1 MTQRVTITGPRR
13 RRTRA
18 RPRTVTTDI
27 DQQTRL
33 GEVYMRSLLRAQ
45 LRLGLAVAGVVL
57 GLLAVLPLLFH
68 LVPRLGELAVLGV
81 PLPWLLLGL
90 AVYPVMVGAAW
101 FYVRHAERV
110 EREFTDLVNRR

>member
-13 RRTRA
+13 HRPRA

-27 DQQTRL
+27 DEQTRL

-45 LRLGLAVAGVVL
+45 LRLGIAVAGAVL
-57 GLLAVLPLLFH
+57 GVLALLPLLFH
-68 LVPRLGELAVLGV
+68 LAPRVTEFAVLGV
-81 PLPWLLLGL
+81 PLPWVLLGVV
-90 AVYPVMVGAAW
+90 VYPVMGGAAW

>member
-1 MTQRVTITGPRR
+1 VTQRVTVTGPRR

-18 RPRTVTTDI
+18 RPRTVGTDI

-45 LRLGLAVAGVVL
+45 LRLGVASAGIVL

-68 LVPRLGELAVLGV
+68 LAPRVSEIVVLGIPLPWVVLGV
-81 PLPWLLLGL
+81 
-90 AVYPVMVGAAW
+90 AVYPAMVGAAW
-101 FYVRHAERV
+101 FYVRNAERV
-110 EREFTDLVNRR
+110 EREFTDLVNRK